1 MIRPNGRWT
10 CRVLMRHWKLCNRK
24 STLWTD
30 VKNLH
35 RIINPTIPR
44 STVLTSQNQG
54 TKAAYYFLLIKC
66 YILFHDDVNTANL
79 PVFHLKGTCRYTP
92 YFYLTFFKNFL
103 NHLMIIMIISA
114 IISVVG
120 SRWMVHYSDRQ
131 RQVGRGS
138 GRQTT
143 QYRKCW
149 SAIHRHRDF
158 DSAAII

>member
-1 MIRPNGRWT
+1 MNVQSFNET
-10 CRVLMRHWKLCNRK
+10 LETLTYK

-30 VKNLH
+30 AKNMH
-35 RIINPTIPR
+35 RTLNPTIPCC
-44 STVLTSQNQG
+44 STLRASQNQG
-54 TKAAYYFLLIKC
+54 TKPRYYFLSIKC
-66 YILFHDDVNTANL
+66 CILFHDDVHTANL

-92 YFYLTFFKNFL
+92 YFYLTSFKNFL

-120 SRWMVHYSDRQ
+120 SRFLVHYSDRQ
-131 RQVGRGS
+131 RQVGR

-149 SAIHRHRDF
+149 SAIHRHCDL
-158 DSAAII
+158 DSGVIM